1 MHITLESD
9 YADRIV
15 ACLASENKRIDA
27 KTISQKNN
35 VSLRF
40 ALKILRKLV
49 ESGIVKS
56 YKGTQGGYELAKSPS
71 EISLCDV
78 IETVEGTYHFRFFL
92 AAEKNISVQGRNYGC
107 TRWKTSFLQKCW
119 ITKLRMCSIQI
130 HIVTSCSSFFLVSVY
145 PKKSLYSV
153 IFATE

>member
-9 YADRIV
+9 YAVRIV
-15 ACLASENKRIDA
+15 ACLAQENKRIDA
-27 KTISQKNN
+27 KTITKKNN

-78 IETVEGTYHFRFFL
+78 IETVEGTYHFSRCL
-92 AAEKNISVQGRNYGC
+92 EDGYECSCGRSGDC
-107 TRWKTSFLQKCW
+107 CHQKAFGQ
-119 ITKLRMCSIQI
+119 ITEIVKKELKARTFDKL
-130 HIVTSCSSFFLVSVY
+130 VN
-145 PKKSLYSV
+145 
-153 IFATE
+153 

>member
-9 YADRIV
+9 YAVRIV
-15 ACLASENKRIDA
+15 ACLAQENKRIDA
-27 KTISQKNN
+27 KTISEKNS
-35 VSLRF
+35 VTLRF

-78 IETVEGTYHFRFFL
+78 IETVEGTYHFSRCL
-92 AAEKNISVQGRNYGC
+92 EDGYECSCGKSGVCCY
-107 TRWKTSFLQKCW
+107 QKAFGQ
-119 ITKLRMCSIQI
+119 ITE
-130 HIVTSCSSFFLVSVY
+130 IV
-145 PKKSLYSV
+145 KKELKSRTFDTL
-153 IFATE
+153 IN

>member
-9 YADRIV
+9 YAVRIV
-15 ACLASENKRIDA
+15 ACLVSENKRIDA

-40 ALKILRKLV
+40 ALKILLKLV

-78 IETVEGTYHFRFFL
+78 IETVEGTYHFSRCL
-92 AAEKNISVQGRNYGC
+92 EDGYECSCGRSGDC
-107 TRWKTSFLQKCW
+107 CHQKAFGQ
-119 ITKLRMCSIQI
+119 ITEIVKKELKARTFDKL
-130 HIVTSCSSFFLVSVY
+130 VN
-145 PKKSLYSV
+145 
-153 IFATE
+153 

>member
-9 YADRIV
+9 YAVRIV

-56 YKGTQGGYELAKSPS
+56 YKGTQGGYELAKSPA

-78 IETVEGTYHFRFFL
+78 IETVEGTYHFSRCL
-92 AAEKNISVQGRNYGC
+92 EDGYECSCGRSGDC
-107 TRWKTSFLQKCW
+107 CHQKAFGQ
-119 ITKLRMCSIQI
+119 ITEIVKKELKSRTFDKL
-130 HIVTSCSSFFLVSVY
+130 VN
-145 PKKSLYSV
+145 
-153 IFATE
+153 